1 MPFFVKTFFITLIRR
16 GKPLLYNSQVKA
28 VLFDYGGTLDSDG
41 QAWPRRFYAIYKEAG
56 LAAAPEALERA
67 FYDSD
72 DALPKLELA
81 GLSLE
86 ETLNLQV
93 GLVLERF
100 KRPELRA
107 AIVGRFLSE
116 CRRTFA
122 RNKPVLE
129 LLSKRFKLGV
139 VSNFYGNLE
148 SCLASEGLL
157 PHFKVVVDSAKVGAV
172 KPEPAIFNHA
182 LVALGCEPGEA
193 VMVGDSIPRDMRG
206 AEKLGMP
213 HVLIGTQPPCCPAAL
228 RAARFTDIPEVLSC
242 ARA

>member
-1 MPFFVKTFFITLIRR
+1 M
-16 GKPLLYNSQVKA
+16 KA

-41 QAWPRRFYAIYKEAG
+41 QAWPRRFLTIYKEAG
-56 LAAAPEALERA
+56 LSVPTEALERA

-72 DALPKLELA
+72 DSLPTKHKLG

-86 ETLNLQV
+86 QTLNLQAAQ
-93 GLVLERF
+93 VLERF
-100 KRPELRA
+100 GKPELKA
-107 AIVGRFLSE
+107 AVVGRFLKE
-116 CRRTFA
+116 CRATFA

-129 LLSKRFKLGV
+129 FLSKRFKLGI

-157 PHFKVVVDSAKVGAV
+157 PYFSVVADSAAVGAI

-182 LVALGCEPGEA
+182 LVALGCPPEEA
-193 VMVGDSIPRDMRG
+193 VMVGDSIARDMRG
-206 AEKLGMP
+206 AEKLEMT
-213 HVLIGTQPPCCPAAL
+213 HVLIGGQAPCCEQVIRIENLPQL
-228 RAARFTDIPEVLSC
+228 PEALSC

>member
-1 MPFFVKTFFITLIRR
+1 MKV
-16 GKPLLYNSQVKA
+16 

-41 QAWPRRFYAIYKEAG
+41 QTWPRRFQAIYKEAG

-72 DALPKLELA
+72 DCLPARHKLA

-93 GLVLERF
+93 GLVLERLE
-100 KRPELRA
+100 RPDLKA
-107 AIVGRFLSE
+107 VVVGRFLQE
-116 CRRTFA
+116 CRQTFA

-129 LLSKRFKLGV
+129 FLSKRFKLGI
-139 VSNFYGNLE
+139 VSNFYGNLD
-148 SCLASEGLL
+148 SCLASEGLR
-157 PHFKVVVDSAKVGAV
+157 PYFSVVADSAVVGAA
-172 KPEPAIFNHA
+172 KPDPAIFNHA
-182 LVALGCEPGEA
+182 LVALGCAPEDA

-206 AEKLGMP
+206 AEKLGMA
-213 HVLIGTQPPCCPAAL
+213 HVLIGEQAPCCAQAL
-228 RAARFTDIPEVLSC
+228 RIRDLAGLPEALSC